1 MKKDIGWKSKKP
13 RKENTEQP
21 ALPALPALAPEQ
33 MDAMIQRLGAG
44 DYVEDGEKNEV

>member
-13 RKENTEQP
+13 RKENTEQ
-21 ALPALPALAPEQ
+21 PALPALAPEQ

>member
-13 RKENTEQP
+13 RMEKE
-21 ALPALPALAPEQ
+21 ALPALAPEQ

-44 DYVEDGEKNEV
+44 DYVDDEEKNEV

>member
-13 RKENTEQP
+13 RKENAT
-21 ALPALPALAPEQ
+21 LPALAPEQ

-44 DYVEDGEKNEV
+44 DYVDDGEKNEV

>member
-13 RKENTEQP
+13 KKEMES
-21 ALPALPALAPEQ
+21 LPAMAPEQ

-44 DYVEDGEKNEV
+44 DYVGEEERSEG